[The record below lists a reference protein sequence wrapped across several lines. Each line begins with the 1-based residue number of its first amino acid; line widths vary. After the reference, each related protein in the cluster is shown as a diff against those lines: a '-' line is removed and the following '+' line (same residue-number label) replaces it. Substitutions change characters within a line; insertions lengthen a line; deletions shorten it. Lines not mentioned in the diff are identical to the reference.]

1 MAFLCAISR
10 SKHNSLCLSSQF
22 LHVFVLQQ
30 NAVLHLLAVYNLT
43 IVTSVLFS
51 FLEVAMAKVTV
62 LKKISQLVLLLLNII
77 CSKDCFCAFSFWFD
91 LIFGSLPLTHTNTC
105 F

>member
-1 MAFLCAISR
+1 MAFFCAISR

-51 FLEVAMAKVTV
+51 FLEVAMAKVTI
-62 LKKISQLVLLLLNII
+62 KKNKSACVAVVEHHLL
-77 CSKDCFCAFSFWFD
+77 
-91 LIFGSLPLTHTNTC
+91 
-105 F
+105 